1 MEDYKE
7 GHKLDLST
15 WICLDFDNWIHL
27 KLDQPVTNFSMIVTE
42 MKNYCNYFLLMY
54 IVVLVGGYMFSMIT
68 SL

>member
-1 MEDYKE
+1 MSYTNSDEMIKIPPTKI
-7 GHKLDLST
+7 G
-15 WICLDFDNWIHL
+15 L
-27 KLDQPVTNFSMIVTE
+27 KLDQPVTIFSMIVTE

>member
-1 MEDYKE
+1 MLIIAIIGY
-7 GHKLDLST
+7 LTVS
-15 WICLDFDNWIHL
+15 L

-42 MKNYCNYFLLMY
+42 LELKNYCNYFLLMY